1 MPTGPERAGP
11 APARIVVRMATFTEH
26 LRAMGVD
33 GVAEVLHRRRDLA
46 APPPASVRALA
57 ARAST
62 RASLD
67 RALARVDTGV
77 LAAIEAVL
85 VLPEPVTDDAVSHAL
100 GAPADTWLAGAREW
114 AMVWDDETG
123 LHAAPGL
130 AELLGPYPAGLG
142 PSLTDTLARRS
153 AEALAE
159 LAAEVGCPVEA
170 LPARLGERRTVADLL
185 DRAPAGARAVLEALA
200 PGPPVGRTPGPGSPG
215 SGAVAW
221 LLRRGLLAVGDPQH
235 VVLPREVALALR
247 GGRLRPQAPVP
258 PAVEPIPVDP
268 RVVAGEVTG
277 HALEAVRLVATLVD
291 TWGAEPAPVLRSGG
305 LGARELKRVAGA
317 LEVTAAEAA
326 VVVEVAGAA
335 RLVTDD
341 GEATPSFSPTTLAD
355 EWAQDDVARRW
366 VELAR
371 AWLTAERAPWLV
383 GTRDEA
389 GALRGA
395 LDPANRRPWVPRLRA
410 AVLGVLAGA
419 DGRVEPEQVHAVL
432 EWRAPRSTPT
442 EHAVRAVLAEAE
454 LLGLTGAGALG
465 APGRALL
472 AGWAEPDAAEPT
484 PGGVAPDAVD
494 RAAAALEE
502 ALPAPV
508 DEVLLGGDLT
518 GVVPGRP
525 TDALAALLAD
535 TAQVESR
542 GAGLTVRFT
551 EASVRT
557 ALDTRS
563 GEEILAALAAHAR
576 SGVPQPLAYLVT
588 DAARRHGQVRVGAA
602 GAYLRGEPAALAAL
616 TGEPALRGLG
626 LRALAPGVLVT
637 PASPAALVGAL
648 RAAGLAAVVE
658 DADGTVV
665 HTERPRHRVRLRHRP
680 PPAPDP
686 ELTRRRLVRVAT
698 DLLGSAT
705 HAGDGRDDVADG
717 TADRDRTGGTPE
729 PSETLAVLRAAAATG
744 SEVWLEVATPGGP
757 SRRRVRPLRVDA
769 GRVRVLDPER
779 AAELTVAVHRIADAR
794 PVEAPATT
802 ERQAWTDR

>member
-1 MPTGPERAGP
+1 MRAGP
-11 APARIVVRMATFTEH
+11 RRAGRVAARIVVRMATFTEH
-26 LRAMGVD
+26 LRAMGAE

-46 APPPASVRALA
+46 APPPASARALA

-67 RALARVDTGV
+67 RALARVDAGV
-77 LAAIEAVL
+77 LATIEAVL
-85 VLPEPVTDDAVSHAL
+85 VLPGPVTGDAVSQAL
-100 GAPADTWLAGAREW
+100 GARADAWLDTARDW
-114 AMVWDDETG
+114 ALVWDDEAG

-130 AELLGPYPAGLG
+130 AELLGPHPAGLG
-142 PSLTDTLARRS
+142 PSLADTLARRS
-153 AEALAE
+153 PEALAE
-159 LAAEVGCPVEA
+159 LAAELGCATDA
-170 LPARLGERRTVADLL
+170 LAARLGEPEIVSGLL

-215 SGAVAW
+215 TGAVGW
-221 LLRRGLLAVGDPQH
+221 LLRHGLLAVGDPQH

-247 GGRLRPQAPVP
+247 GGRLRPQPPEP
-258 PAVEPIPVDP
+258 PAAEATPIDP

-277 HALEAVRLVATLVD
+277 HALEAVRLVGTLVEM
-291 TWGAEPAPVLRSGG
+291 WGAEPAPVLRSGG

-317 LEVTAAEAA
+317 LEVTAGEAA

-341 GEATPSFSPTTLAD
+341 GEATPSFCPTTIAD
-355 EWAQDDVARRW
+355 EWAQDDAARRW

-395 LDPANRRPWVPRLRA
+395 LDPAHRRPWVPRLRA

-419 DGRVEPEQVHAVL
+419 DGRVDAEQVHAVL
-432 EWRAPRSTPT
+432 QWRAPRSAPT
-442 EHAVRAVLAEAE
+442 EHAVRAVLAEAA

-465 APGRALL
+465 EPARALL
-472 AGWAEPDAAEPT
+472 AGWADPDAAEPT
-484 PGGVAPDAVD
+484 PGGVTPEAAE
-494 RAAAALEE
+494 RAAAALDA

-525 TDALAALLAD
+525 TEALAALLAD

-563 GEEILAALAAHAR
+563 GEEILAELAAHAR

-616 TGEPALRGLG
+616 AGEPALRGLR
-626 LRALAPGVLVT
+626 LRTLAPGVLVT
-637 PASPAALVGAL
+637 SAPPAALVGAL
-648 RAAGLAAVVE
+648 RAAGLAAVIE

-665 HTERPRHRVRLRHRP
+665 HTERPRNRVRLRHRP

-686 ELTRRRLVRVAT
+686 ELTRRRLLRVAT
-698 DLLGSAT
+698 DLLG
-705 HAGDGRDDVADG
+705 AGTQADARDGAADRETDRDG
-717 TADRDRTGGTPE
+717 TDGTPE
-729 PSETLAVLRAAAATG
+729 PSETLAVLRAAVATG

-757 SRRRVRPLRVDA
+757 SRRRVKPLRVDA
-769 GRVRVLDPER
+769 GRVRVLDAER

-802 ERQAWTDR
+802 EREAWTDH

>member
-153 AEALAE
+153 AEALVE

-170 LPARLGERRTVADLL
+170 LPARLGEPRTVADLL

-200 PGPPVGRTPGPGSPG
+200 PGPPVGRTPGPASPG

-616 TGEPALRGLG
+616 TGEPALRSLG

-717 TADRDRTGGTPE
+717 TADRDGTGGTPE

>member
-1 MPTGPERAGP
+1 MHAAPERAGR
-11 APARIVVRMATFTEH
+11 AGARIVVRMATFTEH
-26 LRAMGVD
+26 LRAMGAD

-67 RALARVDTGV
+67 RALARVDAGV

-85 VLPEPVTDDAVSHAL
+85 VLPAPVTGAAVSQAL
-100 GAPADTWLAGAREW
+100 GAPADAWLGTARQW
-114 AMVWDDETG
+114 ALVWDDEGG

-142 PSLTDTLARRS
+142 PALAETLARRS
-153 AEALAE
+153 PEALAE
-159 LAAEVGCPVEA
+159 LAAELGCPPEA
-170 LPARLGERRTVADLL
+170 LPARLGEPETVSGLL

-215 SGAVAW
+215 AGAVSW
-221 LLRRGLLAVGDPQH
+221 LLRHGLLAVGDPQH
-235 VVLPREVALALR
+235 VVLPRQVALALR
-247 GGRLRPQAPVP
+247 GGRLRPQPPVP
-258 PAVEPIPVDP
+258 PVAEATPLDP
-268 RVVAGEVTG
+268 RVVSGEVSG
-277 HALEAVRLVATLVD
+277 RALEAVRLVATLVE
-291 TWGAEPAPVLRSGG
+291 TWGEEPAPVLRSGG
-305 LGARELKRVAGA
+305 LGARELRRVAGA
-317 LEVTAAEAA
+317 LDIPVTEAA

-335 RLVTDD
+335 RLVADD
-341 GEATPSFSPTTLAD
+341 GETTPTFCPTTLAD

-371 AWLTAERAPWLV
+371 AWLSAERAPWLV

-395 LDPANRRPWVPRLRA
+395 LDPAHRRPWVPRLRA
-410 AVLGVLAGA
+410 AVLGVLADA
-419 DGRVEPEQVHAVL
+419 DGRVEPAQVHAVL
-432 EWRAPRSTPT
+432 EWRTPRSAPT
-442 EHAVRAVLAEAE
+442 EHAVAAVLAEAA

-465 APGRALL
+465 APARALL
-472 AGWAEPDAAEPT
+472 AGWAEPDATEPT
-484 PGGVAPDAVD
+484 PGGVAPEAVQ
-494 RAAAALEE
+494 RAATLLAE

-525 TDALAALLAD
+525 TEALAALLAD
-535 TAQVESR
+535 TALVESR

-616 TGEPALRGLG
+616 AGETALRGLG

-637 PASPAALVGAL
+637 SAPPAALVGAL
-648 RAAGLAAVVE
+648 RAAGLPAVIE
-658 DADGTVV
+658 DAGGAIV

-680 PPAPDP
+680 PTAPDP

-698 DLLGSAT
+698 DLLASGAPDGT
-705 HAGDGRDDVADG
+705 GRDGAG
-717 TADRDRTGGTPE
+717 NGHRDAAEGTPE
-729 PSETLAVLRAAAATG
+729 PSETLAVLRAAVATG
-744 SEVWLEVATPGGP
+744 GEVWLEIATPGGP

-794 PVEAPATT
+794 PVEAPMTT
-802 ERQAWTDR
+802 DGEAWTDH

>member
-1 MPTGPERAGP
+1 
-11 APARIVVRMATFTEH
+11 MATFTEH
-26 LRAMGVD
+26 LRAMGAE

-46 APPPASVRALA
+46 APPPASARALA

-62 RASLD
+62 RPSLD
-67 RALARVDTGV
+67 RALARVDAGV
-77 LAAIEAVL
+77 LATIEAVL
-85 VLPEPVTDDAVSHAL
+85 VLPGPVTGDAVSQAL
-100 GAPADTWLAGAREW
+100 GGRADAWLDTARDW
-114 AMVWDDETG
+114 ALVWDDEAG

-130 AELLGPYPAGLG
+130 AELLGPHPAGLG
-142 PSLTDTLARRS
+142 PSLAETLARRS
-153 AEALAE
+153 PEALAE
-159 LAAEVGCPVEA
+159 LAAELGCATDA
-170 LPARLGERRTVADLL
+170 LAARLGEPETVSGLL

-215 SGAVAW
+215 TGAVGW
-221 LLRRGLLAVGDPQH
+221 LLRHGLLAVGDPQH

-247 GGRLRPQAPVP
+247 GGRLRPQPPEP
-258 PAVEPIPVDP
+258 PAAEATPIDP

-277 HALEAVRLVATLVD
+277 HALEAVRLVGTLVEM
-291 TWGAEPAPVLRSGG
+291 WGAEPAPVLRSGG

-317 LEVTAAEAA
+317 LEVTVAEAA

-341 GEATPSFSPTTLAD
+341 GEATPSFCPTTIAD
-355 EWAQDDVARRW
+355 EWAQDDAARRW

-395 LDPANRRPWVPRLRA
+395 LDPAHRRPWVPRLRA

-419 DGRVEPEQVHAVL
+419 DGRVDAEQVHAVL
-432 EWRAPRSTPT
+432 QWRAPRSAPT
-442 EHAVRAVLAEAE
+442 EHAVRAVLAEAA

-465 APGRALL
+465 EPARALL
-472 AGWAEPDAAEPT
+472 AGWADPDAAEPT
-484 PGGVAPDAVD
+484 PGGVTPEAAE
-494 RAAAALEE
+494 RAAAALDA

-525 TDALAALLAD
+525 TEALAALLAD

-563 GEEILAALAAHAR
+563 GEEILAELAAHAR

-616 TGEPALRGLG
+616 AGEPALRGLG
-626 LRALAPGVLVT
+626 LRTLAPGVLVT
-637 PASPAALVGAL
+637 SAPPAALVGAL
-648 RAAGLAAVVE
+648 RAAGLAAVIE

-665 HTERPRHRVRLRHRP
+665 HTERPRNRVRLRHRP
-680 PPAPDP
+680 PAAPDP
-686 ELTRRRLVRVAT
+686 ELTRRRLLRVAT
-698 DLLGSAT
+698 DLLGVGTQAD
-705 HAGDGRDDVADG
+705 ARDGAADRETDRDG
-717 TADRDRTGGTPE
+717 TDGTPE
-729 PSETLAVLRAAAATG
+729 PSETLAVLRAAVATG

-757 SRRRVRPLRVDA
+757 SRRRVKPLRVDA
-769 GRVRVLDPER
+769 GRVRVLDAER

-802 ERQAWTDR
+802 EREAWTDH

>member
-1 MPTGPERAGP
+1 MLAGSERARRV
-11 APARIVVRMATFTEH
+11 PARIVVRMATFSEH
-26 LRAMGVD
+26 LRALGVD
-33 GVAEVLHRRRDLA
+33 GLAEVLHRRRDLA

-67 RALARVDTGV
+67 RALARVDAGV

-85 VLPEPVTDDAVSHAL
+85 VLPGPVSGDAVSHAL
-100 GAPADTWLAGAREW
+100 GAPADTWLGTARDW
-114 AMVWDDETG
+114 ALVWDDEAG
-123 LHAAPGL
+123 LHVAPGL

-142 PSLTDTLARRS
+142 PSLADSLARRS
-153 AEALAE
+153 PEALAE
-159 LAAEVGCPVEA
+159 LAAELACPAEA
-170 LPARLGERRTVADLL
+170 LPARLGEPETVSSLL

-215 SGAVAW
+215 AGAVGW

-247 GGRLRPQAPVP
+247 GGRLRARVPAP
-258 PAVEPIPVDP
+258 PAAQATPVDP
-268 RVVAGEVTG
+268 RVVAGEVTA
-277 HALEAVRLVATLVD
+277 HALEAVRLVATLVE
-291 TWGAEPAPVLRSGG
+291 TWGAEPPPVLRSGG

-341 GEATPSFSPTTLAD
+341 GEATPSFCSTTLAD

-383 GTRDEA
+383 GTRDET

-395 LDPANRRPWVPRLRA
+395 LDPAHRRPWVPRLRA

-419 DGRVEPEQVHAVL
+419 DGRVDPEHVHEVL
-432 EWRAPRSTPT
+432 EWRAPRSAPT
-442 EHAVRAVLAEAE
+442 VHAVRAVLAEAT
-454 LLGLTGAGALG
+454 LLGLTGAGVLG

-472 AGWAEPDAAEPT
+472 AGWAEPDTAEPT
-484 PGGVAPDAVD
+484 PGGVAPEAAE
-494 RAAAALEE
+494 RAAAALDD
-502 ALPAPV
+502 ALPTPV

-525 TDALAALLAD
+525 TEALAALLAD
-535 TAQVESR
+535 TAGVESR

-563 GEEILAALAAHAR
+563 GEEILADLAAHAR

-588 DAARRHGQVRVGAA
+588 DAARRHGQVRVGAV
-602 GAYLRGEPAALAAL
+602 GAYLRGEPAALAAVA
-616 TGEPALRGLG
+616 GEAALRGLG

-637 PASPAALVGAL
+637 SAPPAALVGAL
-648 RAAGLAAVVE
+648 RAAGLAAVIE

-665 HTERPRHRVRLRHRP
+665 HTERPRRRVRLRHRP

-686 ELTRRRLVRVAT
+686 ELTRRRLARVAA
-698 DLLGSAT
+698 DLLGPGEQ
-705 HAGDGRDDVADG
+705 AGARDGAVDGGPDRDG
-717 TADRDRTGGTPE
+717 TVGTPE
-729 PSETLAVLRAAAATG
+729 PSETLAVLRAAVATG

-802 ERQAWTDR
+802 EREAWTDH